1 MNIFAVH
8 STMAIGI
15 GRASF
20 REGPHVGQFYQMA
33 EEVGFRARKRGDGR
47 VGKSAPA
54 RSPRRADDPSHGA
67 VAREALDV
75 ARYITDMTARLE
87 AMAIAARLDL
97 LVYFLG
103 MAKAESEIFVRTH
116 CVLEAER
123 AEEESNEPAVGLHQ
137 ENSLFD

>member
-1 MNIFAVH
+1 M
-8 STMAIGI
+8 
-15 GRASF
+15 
-20 REGPHVGQFYQMA
+20 GQFYQMA
-33 EEVGFRARKRGDGR
+33 EEVGFRTRKRGDGR

-75 ARYITDMTARLE
+75 ARYITGMTAKLE
-87 AMAIAARLDL
+87 ALAISARLDR

-116 CVLEAER
+116 GVPEAER
-123 AEEESNEPAVGLHQ
+123 AEDESNEPAVGLHQ
-137 ENSLFD
+137 ENSSFD